1 MRRGEER
8 RGKER
13 IVFNYISQCIHWHH
27 TSQLLIFLA
36 MHWKQLIWRLIV
48 GPFLIPLHVTA
59 VFAGLAALSHL
70 LLEYSASVSSIG
82 PKWKQ
87 AQPGWLLY
95 WYRIEIPYW
104 QHRGARAGPAL
115 SCRAHRSVVGSQSS
129 VPVLLVGLIGS
140 LSWLPNVWNW
150 GQCQDNTDITSGL
163 TALGGHQG

>member
-1 MRRGEER
+1 MKRRGEER

-87 AQPGWLLY
+87 ASAWLTSLLISYWNPVLTTLGRQGWSCSLLQS
-95 WYRIEIPYW
+95 R
-104 QHRGARAGPAL
+104 QVSGGQSVL
-115 SCRAHRSVVGSQSS
+115 SPSVVSG
-129 VPVLLVGLIGS
+129 
-140 LSWLPNVWNW
+140 
-150 GQCQDNTDITSGL
+150 TDWEPQL
-163 TALGGHQG
+163 TA